1 MFNRHRTALATA
13 ALAGLALATV
23 GAALPASA
31 QPAPVRLSL
40 NKTATA
46 SSELNATMAAH
57 WVNDGKLST
66 SWWSKP
72 TPTKQWIKIDLGKKY
87 DIDRVEL
94 RWAYDYA
101 KSERIQVSTNNATW
115 TEIYQNTDVT
125 KRNQSIPAGMQA
137 RYVRVV
143 GDKPSSN
150 HGYSIN
156 EFAVYGTE
164 IAAAQ

>member
-1 MFNRHRTALATA
+1 MLNRHRTALATA
-13 ALAGLALATV
+13 ALAGLALATI
-23 GAALPASA
+23 GAALPATA
-31 QPAPVRLSL
+31 APAPVRLSL

-57 WVNDGKLST
+57 FVNDGKLGT
-66 SWWSKP
+66 SWWSQP

-87 DIDRVEL
+87 SLDRVEL

-101 KSERIQVSTNNATW
+101 KSERVQISTNNATW

-125 KRNQSIPAGMQA
+125 KRNQSIPVGATA

-143 GDKPSSN
+143 GDTASSN

-156 EFAVYGTE
+156 EFAVYGIDT
-164 IAAAQ
+164 APAK